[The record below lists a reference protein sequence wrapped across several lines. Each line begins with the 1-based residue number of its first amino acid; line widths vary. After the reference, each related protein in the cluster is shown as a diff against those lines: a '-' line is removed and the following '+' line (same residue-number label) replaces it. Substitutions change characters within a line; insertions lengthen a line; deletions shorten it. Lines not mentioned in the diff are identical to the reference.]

1 MPLIRPSIAFS
12 PLLLSLI
19 VATAAQA
26 APLSEAASNSKPAMQ
41 GTAQGTVEQPNLPL
55 TAIEVALTEAAPT
68 APASTA
74 PASTAPASTATET
87 PASIV
92 PLAPSSLPAFATPE
106 QIAQVAQT
114 TTPTLPDA
122 PRRTLGQGTDS
133 LPREPIPT
141 PPLPTQP
148 LPPLPSPDELLPAP
162 QTPTSPSES
171 PDIPQRVHVTR
182 IVVEGS
188 TVFSPQQLEEATKE
202 YVNRDLSFAELLQAR
217 SAITKLYV
225 DSGYVTSGAFIP
237 PQTLEGGVVTI
248 QVVEGT
254 VEEINV
260 TGLHH
265 LNRGY
270 VRSRLAIAAHSPLD
284 TNRLL
289 RGLQL
294 LQLNPLIRSISADL
308 QAGTRPGTSVLQV
321 TVKEADSFNAQITLD
336 NGRSPSVGTF
346 RRGAQL
352 TEADLLGLGDGL
364 SVGYI
369 NTDGSDQ
376 VNGSY
381 TLPLN
386 PRNGTLQFS
395 FGTTSSTVI
404 EPPFDAL
411 NINADSHYYELTL
424 RQPLFQSPTEE
435 FAVGVTASQ
444 QVSRATFAPFNTPEQ
459 PFPSLG
465 ADANG
470 RTRISAVRF
479 FQDWTKRSSQ
489 YVLAARSQF
498 TVGLDLLDSTVS
510 SDGPD
515 SRFVSWRGQGQWVRL
530 LAPDTLLLVRGDLQF
545 SDSALVP
552 LEQFSLGGQDTV
564 RGYRQDLLL
573 ADNGAL
579 FSTEIRVPILRVP
592 QVKGILQVV
601 PFLDVGTGWNN
612 GSTDP
617 NPNTLVGVG
626 LGLLWRQSDYL
637 TARLDWGFPLVSV
650 DSRNRT
656 WQESGVYFSII
667 ITPF

>member
-1 MPLIRPSIAFS
+1 MPLFRHSIALS
-12 PLLLSLI
+12 PLLLSFILGTAAHAVTLSETASNSQALNSQPTAQSTGEQPSTPLI
-19 VATAAQA
+19 AIEAELREASPAPASPATMAQPAAIAPVPASPVQIAQA
-26 APLSEAASNSKPAMQ
+26 APA
-41 GTAQGTVEQPNLPL
+41 V
-55 TAIEVALTEAAPT
+55 PT
-68 APASTA
+68 
-74 PASTAPASTATET
+74 T
-87 PASIV
+87 PA
-92 PLAPSSLPAFATPE
+92 
-106 QIAQVAQT
+106 
-114 TTPTLPDA
+114 LPDL
-122 PRRTLGQGTDS
+122 PDDLTQQDINP
-133 LPREPIPT
+133 LPREQPIPT
-141 PPLPTQP
+141 PPLPNQP
-148 LPPLPSPDELLPAP
+148 LPPLPSPDELLPTP
-162 QTPTSPSES
+162 QNPTSPSES
-171 PDIPQRVHVTR
+171 PEIPQRIRVER

-188 TVFSPQQLEEATKE
+188 NVFSAAELHDVVQNYEK
-202 YVNRDLSFAELLQAR
+202 RDLSFAELLEAR
-217 SAITKLYV
+217 SAITKFYV
-225 DSGYVTSGAFIP
+225 DHGYVTSGAYIP

-248 QVVEGT
+248 QVIEGT

-260 TGLHH
+260 TGLRH
-265 LNRGY
+265 LHRGY
-270 VRSRLAIAAHSPLD
+270 VRRRLAIAARPPLN

-289 RGLQL
+289 EGLQL
-294 LQLNPLIRSISADL
+294 LQLDPLIRSISADL

-321 TVKEADSFNAQITLD
+321 SVAEADSFNTQITLD
-336 NGRSPSVGTF
+336 NRRSPSVGSF
-346 RRGAQL
+346 RRGVQL

-376 VNGSY
+376 FNGSY

-386 PRNGTLQFS
+386 PHNGTLQLS
-395 FGTTSSTVI
+395 VGTSSSNVI
-404 EPPFDAL
+404 EPPFDVL
-411 NINADSHYYELTL
+411 DINADSHYYELTL
-424 RQPLFQSPTEE
+424 RQPIAQSPTEE

-444 QVSRATFAPFNTPEQ
+444 QVSRATFAPPDFPEQ

-470 RTRISAVRF
+470 RTRITAVRF

-498 TVGLDLLDSTVS
+498 TVGLDLLDSTI
-510 SDGPD
+510 SDRAPD

-552 LEQFSLGGQDTV
+552 LEQFSLGGQETV

-579 FSTEIRVPILRVP
+579 FSTEVRIPILRVP
-592 QVKGILQVV
+592 QVKGVLQVV
-601 PFLDVGTGWNN
+601 PFLDAGTGWNN
-612 GSTDP
+612 GSNNP

-626 LGLLWRQSDYL
+626 IGLLWRQSDYL
-637 TARLDWGFPLVSV
+637 TARLDWGIPLVSA

-656 WQESGVYFSII
+656 WQESGVYFSIV

>member
-19 VATAAQA
+19 VAAAAQA
-26 APLSEAASNSKPAMQ
+26 APLSEAASSLKPAIQ
-41 GTAQGTVEQPNLPL
+41 DPIQNPIQSTVEQPNLPL
-55 TAIEVALTEAAPT
+55 TAIEAALTEASP
-68 APASTA
+68 
-74 PASTAPASTATET
+74 TATET
-87 PASIV
+87 PASI
-92 PLAPSSLPAFATPE
+92 APLPASALPASAAPV

-114 TTPTLPDA
+114 TPPLPDA
-122 PRRTLGQGTDS
+122 TRRDLGQGTDS

-171 PDIPQRVHVTR
+171 PEIPQRVHVDR

-188 TVFSPQQLEEATKE
+188 TVFSPEQLAKATKE

-225 DSGYVTSGAFIP
+225 DHGYVTSGAFIP

-254 VEEINV
+254 VEDINV
-260 TGLHH
+260 TGLRH
-265 LNRGY
+265 LHRGY
-270 VRSRLAIAAHSPLD
+270 VRNRLAIAAHPPLN

-289 RGLQL
+289 EGLQL

-321 TVKEADSFNAQITLD
+321 TVKEADSFDAQITLD

-346 RRGAQL
+346 RRGVQL

-364 SVGYI
+364 SVGYV
-369 NTDGSDQ
+369 NTDGSNQ

-381 TLPLN
+381 TLPIN
-386 PRNGTLQFS
+386 PHNGTLQFS

-404 EPPFDAL
+404 EPPFDVL
-411 NINADSHYYELTL
+411 DINADSHYFELTL

-444 QVSRATFAPFNTPEQ
+444 QVSRATFSPFNTPEQ

-465 ADANG
+465 ADSNG
-470 RTRISAVRF
+470 RTRITAVRF

-510 SDGPD
+510 SDAPD

-530 LAPDTLLLVRGDLQF
+530 LAPDMLLLVRGDLQF

-573 ADNGAL
+573 SDNGAL

-612 GSTDP
+612 GSADP